1 MYVLHLKSWQMYN
14 NVGIAVK
21 VLADVHVGFTV
32 EVLADV
38 HVGITVKV
46 LADVQ

>member
-1 MYVLHLKSWQMYN
+1 MYN

-38 HVGITVKV
+38 GITVSI
-46 LADVQ
+46 LIRFTAYLYQ